1 MAQEVYRPHGGLK
14 ETRPVVVK
22 EAMTQKKWSNEMKVI
37 RSQDPELADKLTRLL
52 EKEEVLTNKGNVYN
66 ERYSSRQIELSFG
79 KIVQMEAQRA
89 RILKALR
96 KGPTSVKKL
105 AKAVGLAPPEVLAHI
120 VELRRRNRVA
130 LHHIEERTPT
140 YIALSQGDKG

>member
-1 MAQEVYRPHGGLK
+1 MAQK
-14 ETRPVVVK
+14 
-22 EAMTQKKWSNEMKVI
+22 QWSKEMKII
-37 RSQDPELADKLTRLL
+37 RSQDRELAERLTRLL
-52 EKEEVLTNKGNVYN
+52 EKEEVLTLQGNVYT

-89 RILKALR
+89 GILKALR
-96 KGPTSVKKL
+96 KGPASVKKL
-105 AKAVGLAPPEVLAHI
+105 AQAIGLTPAEVLTHI

-140 YIALSQGDKG
+140 YIALSPRGKG

>member
-1 MAQEVYRPHGGLK
+1 MAQQH
-14 ETRPVVVK
+14 
-22 EAMTQKKWSNEMKVI
+22 WSNEMKLI
-37 RSQDPELADKLTRLL
+37 RSEDPELADKLARLL
-52 EKEEVLTNKGNVYN
+52 EKEEVLRSEGNVYG

-79 KIVQMEAQRA
+79 KIVQTEVQRA
-89 RILKALR
+89 RVLKALR

-105 AKAVGLAPPEVLAHI
+105 ATALKLAPSEVLAHI

-140 YIALSQGDKG
+140 YIALSQGDTG

>member
-1 MAQEVYRPHGGLK
+1 MAQEVYRPLGGLK

-22 EAMTQKKWSNEMKVI
+22 EAMAQKHWSNEMKVI

-52 EKEEVLTNKGNVYN
+52 EKEEVLQGEGNVYH
-66 ERYSSRQIELSFG
+66 ERYSARQIELSFG
-79 KIVQMEAQRA
+79 KIVQTEARRA

-96 KGPTSVKKL
+96 KGPLSVKKL
-105 AKAVGLAPPEVLAHI
+105 AATLKLAPTEVLAHI

-130 LHHIEERTPT
+130 LHHIEERTPF
-140 YIALSQGDKG
+140 YIALSPGNTG

>member
-22 EAMTQKKWSNEMKVI
+22 EAMAQKHWSNEMKVI

-52 EKEEVLTNKGNVYN
+52 KKEAVLQGEGNVYG
-66 ERYSSRQIELSFG
+66 ERYSARQIELSFG

-96 KGPTSVKKL
+96 KGPASVKKL
-105 AKAVGLAPPEVLAHI
+105 AKALKLVPPEVLAHI

>member
-22 EAMTQKKWSNEMKVI
+22 EAMAQKHWSNEMKVI

-52 EKEEVLTNKGNVYN
+52 KKEAVLQGEGNVYG
-66 ERYSSRQIELSFG
+66 ERYSARQIELSFG

-105 AKAVGLAPPEVLAHI
+105 AKVLKLTPPEVLAHI
-120 VELRRRNRVA
+120 VELRRRNRVT

-140 YIALSQGDKG
+140 YIALSPGGTG

>member
-1 MAQEVYRPHGGLK
+1 MAQEVYRPLGGLK

-22 EAMTQKKWSNEMKVI
+22 EAMAQKHWSNEMKVI
-37 RSQDPELADKLTRLL
+37 RSQDPELAATLTRLL
-52 EKEEVLTNKGNVYN
+52 EKEALLQGEGNVYG
-66 ERYSSRQIELSFG
+66 ECYSARQIELSFG
-79 KIVQMEAQRA
+79 KIVQTETQRA

-96 KGPTSVKKL
+96 KGPLSVKKL
-105 AKAVGLAPPEVLAHI
+105 AKALKLAPMEVLVHI

-140 YIALSQGDKG
+140 YIALSPGDTG